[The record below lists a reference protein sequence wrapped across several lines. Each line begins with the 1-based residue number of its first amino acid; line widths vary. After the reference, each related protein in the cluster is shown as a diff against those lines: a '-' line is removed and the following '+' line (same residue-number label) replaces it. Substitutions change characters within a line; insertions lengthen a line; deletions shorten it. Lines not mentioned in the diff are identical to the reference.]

1 MPGLI
6 RGVARVAVV
15 SGTATAVSNG
25 VSRKQAQRWAQQGP
39 PVQSPYSV
47 QVQPAPPGYGQP
59 QYAQKGAPPPAP
71 QYVQSSP
78 APPAALPAEP
88 EEDVVTRLG
97 KLAKLKDA
105 GIITE
110 ADFNEQKARILAEL

>member
-15 SGTATAVSNG
+15 SGTATAVSNS
-25 VSRKQAQRWAQQGP
+25 VSRKQAQRWAHQGP

-71 QYVQSSP
+71 QYVQS
-78 APPAALPAEP
+78 PPEPPALPAEA

-110 ADFNEQKARILAEL
+110 EDFNQQKTRILAEL